1 MELAVGASEATIKSL
16 LTKLGSLLAE
26 QYALARGVRSDIQFI
41 NDELASMQAF
51 LSNLGNSTDD
61 HDDQTKDWMKQVR
74 DVSYDIEDCVDDFT
88 NGLRPDPQRDDWR
101 SKARGFLY
109 EIWTLSRRRS
119 IAAQIADLKQRA
131 QHVGERRGRY
141 GVRDPNP
148 GSGKSGLDGYTT
160 AEHQEITRRLIGI
173 QRPVG
178 VDIAELEKWIKSPEK
193 KRSVISIYGFGG
205 VGKTTAA
212 MALYRSCGV
221 HFTCRAMVTVSHHT
235 DPDVVLREI
244 LRQVKMQ
251 VKDQQVQNST
261 VNTSEKKNP
270 AAAAPPRML
279 SRLSQF
285 RLYCR
290 NQDKDGKASGKERQ
304 LIIDDLLKH
313 LRKNRYLLLIDDVW
327 SSSMW
332 QTILNCLPENDEN
345 SRIIVTTRFEAVAK
359 TSHLD
364 HDHFHQMDP
373 LSVKYAEHLFNT
385 SLSECRDA
393 QSSKTSQSDQV
404 PPRVWKMCGGLPLPI
419 VTMAGLMASNKLMK
433 REEWNKVCEALFPD
447 EQVCHKPEEFMRI
460 INYCYSA
467 LPSDLKTCSL
477 YFSIFPKGRSISKKR
492 LIRRWI
498 AEGFVSEKQGLSV
511 DDVAETCF
519 NQLIKRQIIRP
530 VQNSTDGKV
539 KSCQVHDMVLEYI
552 ITKAAEENFVTVV
565 GGQWSIPTRS
575 SKVRRMSLHSSDS
588 KHARKAYGMNLSHVR
603 SLTLFGSLEQ
613 QRFKSF
619 KTGIVQVLD
628 LEGCSG
634 FKAKHAS
641 VSDICKMTL
650 LKYLSLRGTDISVLP
665 PNIGGLKY
673 LETLDIRQTE
683 VEELPKTVVLL
694 ERISN
699 ILGGDKRTR
708 KALKLPK
715 EMKKGAMKT
724 LRVLSGIEITEES
737 TAVSNLHELTGLKKL
752 AIYKLHKSDH
762 DDLLSSIQ
770 YLGGYSLKTLVIDDE
785 SSEFHDKLGKM
796 STPPVYLNALELSG
810 KLCNFPS
817 WITKLRDIV
826 KLTLSATLL
835 GPENLE
841 CLRDLK
847 TLFSLTFSV
856 HATKHDPDIAAI
868 LHKNK
873 SDYGGEIFF
882 PPGGFANLKLFRIFT
897 PILPSLNFS
906 EGSMPGLE
914 RLALCFKLLE
924 GLHGVE
930 KLKSLHDVILTV
942 DGEAGST
949 TQSIINDLKE
959 AKEAA
964 KSNYVL
970 DIKENSVM
978 N

>member
-51 LSNLGNSTDD
+51 LSNLGSSTDD

-193 KRSVISIYGFGG
+193 RLGVISIYGFGG

-221 HFTCRAMVTVSHHT
+221 HFKCRAMVTVSHHT
-235 DPDVVLREI
+235 DPDVVLHDI

-251 VKDQQVQNST
+251 VMDQQVQNST
-261 VNTSEKKNP
+261 ASISEKNNR
-270 AAAAPPRML
+270 AGVAPLRMPTW
-279 SRLSQF
+279 LSQIW
-285 RLYCR
+285 LYCR
-290 NQDKDGKASGKERQ
+290 NQDKDGKALDKHDA
-304 LIIDDLLKH
+304 ITKDLLKH
-313 LRKNRYLLLIDDVW
+313 LGENRYLLLIDDVW

-332 QTILNCLPENDEN
+332 QTILNCLPKNDQG

-359 TSHLD
+359 TSLVD
-364 HDHFHQMDP
+364 HEHFHPMDI
-373 LSVKYAEHLFNT
+373 LSTDDSEDLFNR
-385 SLSECRDA
+385 SLSECRDPR
-393 QSSKTSQSDQV
+393 SSKASHNDQV
-404 PPRVWKMCGGLPLPI
+404 PPSRIWEMCGGLPLPI
-419 VTMAGLMASNKLMK
+419 VTMAGLVASNKLMK
-433 REEWNKVCEALFPD
+433 PEEWDKVCETLFPD
-447 EQVCHKPEEFMRI
+447 KQVCHKPEEFMRI
-460 INYCYSA
+460 INYCYSV

-492 LIRRWI
+492 LMRRWI

-530 VQNSTDGKV
+530 VRNSTDGKV

-552 ITKAAEENFVTVV
+552 ISKAAEENFVTVV

-588 KHARKAYGMNLSHVR
+588 KHAKKAYGMNLSHVR
-603 SLTLFGSLEQ
+603 SLTVFGSLEQ

-634 FKAKHAS
+634 FKANHAS

-650 LKYLSLRGTDISVLP
+650 LKFLSLRGTDISELP

-673 LETLDIRQTE
+673 LETLDIRQTG

-699 ILGGDKRTR
+699 ILGGDKVTR
-708 KALKLPK
+708 RALRLPK
-715 EMKKGAMKT
+715 EIKKGAMKT
-724 LRVLSGIEITEES
+724 LRVLSGVEITEGS
-737 TAVSNLHELTGLKKL
+737 TAVSNLHEFTGLKKL

-762 DDLLSSIQ
+762 EDLLSSIQ
-770 YLGGYSLKTLVIDDE
+770 YLGGYSLKTLVIDDG

-841 CLRDLK
+841 LLRDLK

-856 HATKHDPDIAAI
+856 CATKHDPDIAAI
-868 LHKNK
+868 LQKNK

-882 PPGGFANLKLFRIFT
+882 PPGGFASLKLFRIFT

-906 EGSMPGLE
+906 EGAMPGLE
-914 RLALCFKLLE
+914 RLELCFKRLE
-924 GLHGVE
+924 GLHGVD

-942 DGEAGST
+942 DGEASNT
-949 TQSIINDLKE
+949 TKAILNDLKA

-964 KSNYVL
+964 KGKYVL
-970 DIKENSVM
+970 DIKE
-978 N
+978 

>member
-16 LTKLGSLLAE
+16 LSKLGSLLAE

-51 LSNLGNSTDD
+51 LSNLGNSTGN

-88 NGLRPDPQRDDWR
+88 NGLRPDPQPDDWL

-109 EIWTLSRRRS
+109 EIWTLRSRSS

-131 QHVGERRGRY
+131 QHVGDRRVRY

-148 GSGKSGLDGYTT
+148 GTGKNGLGGYTI

-173 QRPVG
+173 KEPVG
-178 VDIAELEKWIKSPEK
+178 VDIAKLEEWIRSEELKLG
-193 KRSVISIYGFGG
+193 VLSIYGFGG

-221 HFTCRAMVTVSHHT
+221 HFECRAMVTVSHHT
-235 DPDVVLREI
+235 DPDVVLCDI

-251 VKDQQVQNST
+251 VKDQQDQNST
-261 VNTSEKKNP
+261 VSISEEKNR
-270 AAAAPPRML
+270 AAVAPLQML
-279 SRLSQF
+279 SRLSQI
-285 RLYCR
+285 LMCWA
-290 NQDKDGKASGKERQ
+290 NQDKDGKASDKEHKAITEGLQ
-304 LIIDDLLKH
+304 KH
-313 LRKNRYLLLIDDVW
+313 LGDNRYLLLIDDVW

-332 QTILNCLPENDEN
+332 QTILNCLPRKEQG

-359 TSHLD
+359 NSLVD
-364 HDHFHQMDP
+364 HDYFHQMGTLGDDGA
-373 LSVKYAEHLFNT
+373 KDLFNR
-385 SLSECRDA
+385 SLSECRDT
-393 QSSKTSQSDQV
+393 QSTKASQNDQV
-404 PPRVWKMCGGLPLPI
+404 PPERIWKMCGGLPLPI
-419 VTMAGLMASNKLMK
+419 VTMAGLVASNKDK
-433 REEWNKVCEALFPD
+433 KPEEWNDVCKTLFP
-447 EQVCHKPEEFMRI
+447 EQQVCQKPEEFMRI
-460 INYCYSA
+460 INYCYGV
-467 LPSDLKTCSL
+467 LPSDLKICCL
-477 YFSIFPKGRSISKKR
+477 YFSIFPKGRKISKKR
-492 LIRRWI
+492 LMRRWI
-498 AEGFVSEKQGLSV
+498 SEGLVSEKQGLSV
-511 DDVAETCF
+511 EDVAETCF

-530 VQNSTDGKV
+530 VENSTDGKV

-552 ITKAAEENFVTVV
+552 ISKAAEENFVTVV
-565 GGQWSIPTRS
+565 GGQWSVPTRS
-575 SKVRRMSLHSSDS
+575 NKVRRMSLHSSDS
-588 KHARKAYGMNLSHVR
+588 KHARKAYAMNLSHVR
-603 SLTLFGSLEQ
+603 SLTVFGSLEQ

-628 LEGCSG
+628 LESCSG
-634 FKAKHAS
+634 FKANHAS

-665 PNIGGLKY
+665 PNIGDLKY

-715 EMKKGAMKT
+715 EIKKGAMKT
-724 LRVLSGIEITEES
+724 LRVLSGIEITEGS

-752 AIYKLHKSDH
+752 AIYKLHKSGH
-762 DDLLSSIQ
+762 DELLSTIQ

-785 SSEFHDKLGKM
+785 SSEFHDKLDEM
-796 STPPVYLNALELSG
+796 STPPLYLNALELSG
-810 KLCNFPS
+810 KLCNFPE
-817 WITKLRDIV
+817 WITKLGDIV

-835 GPENLE
+835 GAENLVR
-841 CLRDLK
+841 LRGLK

-856 HATKHDPDIAAI
+856 CATKHDPDIAAI

-906 EGSMPGLE
+906 GGAMPGLE
-914 RLALCFKLLE
+914 RLELCFKRLE
-924 GLHGVE
+924 GLHGVD
-930 KLKSLHDVILTV
+930 KLKLLHDLILTV
-942 DGEAGST
+942 DGKADNT
-949 TQSIINDLKE
+949 TKSILNDLK
-959 AKEAA
+959 AA
-964 KSNYVL
+964 KGNYTL
-970 DIKENSVM
+970 SIKE
-978 N
+978 